1 MLRATKL
8 LRTPTAVHP
17 WPTLALH
24 RALHSSP
31 VPLAHRP
38 SSSPSRPCS
47 LPLPQT
53 DSGPPPIDFF
63 DSADYVHRFE
73 QQGLTRQQAEGI
85 VDALENIVQESVNN
99 LESNLVSRTEHYK
112 VRPLGALSRSRLSP
126 RELTPPPR
134 PPRPQHHDRQKVRP
148 LAPSAPSEITELTR
162 TPSCRSTLPLSSR
175 TSSCRSAPTS

>member
-47 LPLPQT
+47 LPLPQA

-73 QQGLTRQQAEGI
+73 QQGLTRQQSEGI

-112 VRPLGALSRSRLSP
+112 VRPPLGSVTLPTLSP
-126 RELTPPPR
+126 RPDAATSSSPPAAPR
-134 PPRPQHHDRQKVRP
+134 PAKG
-148 LAPSAPSEITELTR
+148 APS
-162 TPSCRSTLPLSSR
+162 RSLCTLRDLRADPQTLH
-175 TSSCRSAPTS
+175 AG